1 MADKPK
7 KDEKEQNKQEKEQ
20 EKKQEKEEKVDKK
33 KEEKKEDKKE
43 KPKNKEEKPSEKTKE
58 KNKKENA
65 KKPEKKDKQKS
76 EKKDDDFQYIVRLSN
91 TDVDGE
97 KSFIYGLTSIKGIG
111 LNIATLIAEETGID
125 RNAKVGKLSEKQIEK
140 IQNTIDNIKNLAP
153 DWMLNHR
160 KDMETGENIHLTG
173 PSIDMSL
180 REEINTMRK
189 IRSYKGIRHERGLR
203 ARGQRTKGN
212 NRKGL
217 TLGVSKRSVQNKNK

>member
-7 KDEKEQNKQEKEQ
+7 KDEKEQNKQEKEPEEKP
-20 EKKQEKEEKVDKK
+20 EKKDEVKETKEDKGKDKK
-33 KEEKKEDKKE
+33 ASEKTETIKEDKKE
-43 KPKNKEEKPSEKTKE
+43 QT
-58 KNKKENA
+58 
-65 KKPEKKDKQKS
+65 KKPEKKEKS
-76 EKKDDDFQYIVRLSN
+76 GKKEEKDDDFQYIVRLSN

-125 RNAKVGKLSEKQIEK
+125 RNTKVGKLSDKQIEK
-140 IQNTIDNIKNLAP
+140 VQNTIDKIEELAP
-153 DWMLNHR
+153 EWMLNHR
-160 KDMETGENIHLTG
+160 KDMETGEDIHLTG
-173 PSIDMSL
+173 SNIDMSL

-217 TLGVSKRSVQNKNK
+217 TLGVSKKSVQNKNK